1 MNKEFQYL
9 QQIFQYIEDHNQGKQ
24 DLIEDL
30 SCADCYPEDQNLGLL
45 ENPRFREFWQFVILP
60 RYPDSVFT
68 QNTIRVFRKLQRQR
82 NNQKV
87 YRLIQELVQT
97 IRYTIIPAFDTLV
110 ETIQFYW
117 EVTDRFNNWEA
128 YYSDQSSDTA
138 SNTSKMSGN
147 QKKED
152 KNNESSGS
160 EQQFGGTRSTPSIQD
175 ETWKDQRNE
184 EGEEEEAESVIS
196 HET

>member
-9 QQIFQYIEDHNQGKQ
+9 QQIFQHIEDHNQGKQ

-30 SCADCYPEDQNLGLL
+30 SCADCYSEDQNLGLL

-87 YRLIQELVQT
+87 YKLIQELVQT

-138 SNTSKMSGN
+138 SNTSKMLGN

-175 ETWKDQRNE
+175 EIWKDQRNK